1 MHPLL
6 LKKSQFLDEL
16 KNLRIRR
23 FQSDETASEGE
34 IFSENVLSNFFKRS
48 YQKSVP
54 PKMST
59 FESFISVENL
69 ITPKLLVF
77 SEKLINSKKCNKVAI
92 L

>member
-59 FESFISVENL
+59 FESSISVENL
-69 ITPKLLVF
+69 ITHTLFVF
-77 SEKLINSKKCNKVAI
+77 SEKAINS
-92 L
+92 